1 VSDMYQLLV
10 LPVAGVGRPLMC
22 RTEEIRPHPAY
33 AQLGVEPS
41 TRKLSIL
48 AQRGVLAFQEPLII
62 TQDRILVD
70 GYARWRLAQVRQ
82 RGELLCVE
90 HDWSPDKALIHLLQL
105 HSRNEGLNDFV
116 RVVLTLQLEPLL
128 QERARANQQA
138 GGQLK
143 GSINLSEAVR
153 LDVRDTLATIAGV
166 SPCYIS
172 RIKKFL
178 ETSHRDVLE
187 ALRTGEIKINKAWRW
202 SSASHAQQLE
212 SLLEFRSTRAIK
224 STIRKLISKHRSRQ
238 KPLDLRV
245 DHLLNALSLLPHDD
259 LCAVETHVIKSPG
272 RMLFISNDLLQDMDR
287 QFSFASVAHHVD

>member
-1 VSDMYQLLV
+1 MYQLLV
-10 LPVAGVGRPLMC
+10 LPVAGVGRPLIC
-22 RTEEIRPHPAY
+22 RTDEICPHPAY
-33 AQLGVEPS
+33 AQLGLAPS
-41 TRKLSIL
+41 SRKLSIL

-90 HDWSPDKALIHLLQL
+90 HDWSLDESLLQLLQL
-105 HSRNEGLNDFV
+105 HSCNEGLNDFV

-202 SSASHAQQLE
+202 SSASHANQLE
-212 SLLEFRSTRAIK
+212 NLQEFRAKKGIK
-224 STIRKLISKHRSRQ
+224 STIRRLVSKHRSRQ
-238 KPLDLRV
+238 RPLELRA
-245 DHLLNALSLLPHDD
+245 DHLLNALSSLPHDD
-259 LCAVETHVIKSPG
+259 LRSVEIHAIESPG
-272 RMLFISNDLLQDMDR
+272 RLLFVSNDLLRDLDR
-287 QFSFASVAHHVD
+287 QFRFASVTQHAD

>member
-1 VSDMYQLLV
+1 
-10 LPVAGVGRPLMC
+10 
-22 RTEEIRPHPAY
+22 
-33 AQLGVEPS
+33 
-41 TRKLSIL
+41 
-48 AQRGVLAFQEPLII
+48 
-62 TQDRILVD
+62 
-70 GYARWRLAQVRQ
+70 
-82 RGELLCVE
+82 
-90 HDWSPDKALIHLLQL
+90 
-105 HSRNEGLNDFV
+105 
-116 RVVLTLQLEPLL
+116 
-128 QERARANQQA
+128 
-138 GGQLK
+138 
-143 GSINLSEAVR
+143 
-153 LDVRDTLATIAGV
+153 
-166 SPCYIS
+166 
-172 RIKKFL
+172 
-178 ETSHRDVLE
+178 VLE